1 MLPSHSSIKEEPVG
15 GKNDPQFALLL
26 MTVLEDF
33 VSDLEE
39 NT

>member
-15 GKNDPQFALLL
+15 GRNDSQFTLLL

-33 VSDLEE
+33 VSDLEQ
-39 NT
+39 NM